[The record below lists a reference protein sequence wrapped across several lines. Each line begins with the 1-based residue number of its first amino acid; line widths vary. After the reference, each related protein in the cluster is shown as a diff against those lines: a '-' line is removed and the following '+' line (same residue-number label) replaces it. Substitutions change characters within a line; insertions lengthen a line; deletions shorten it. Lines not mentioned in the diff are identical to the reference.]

1 MWKGGGRMKSECS
14 SVSKLLD
21 KYFDQE
27 VTPEER
33 SLVEGH
39 LPDCSACRMAL
50 DSMQNLRILI
60 KNPVEEAV
68 GKENFPWVW
77 EKIEK
82 GIQRKER
89 LGLWDFLK
97 SWLDVTPLLKRKILI
112 PAVAAAVIL
121 ILITAPLLYKKISSY
136 PVQSVVEYVESET
149 YNVMVYELE
158 TPQVTV
164 IWLFEGP
171 EEELSTS

>member
-1 MWKGGGRMKSECS
+1 MWKGGVRMKSECS

-21 KYFDQE
+21 RYFDQE
-27 VTPEER
+27 VTPEEK

-50 DSMQNLRILI
+50 DTMRNLRILI
-60 KNPVEEAV
+60 RNPVEKAV
-68 GKENFPWVW
+68 EKETFPWVW

-82 GIQRKER
+82 GIQQKER
-89 LGLWDFLK
+89 PDLWDFLI
-97 SWLDVTPLLKRKILI
+97 SWLDFTPFLKRKILI
-112 PAVAAAVIL
+112 PAVAAVVIL
-121 ILITAPLLYKKISSY
+121 ILITTPFLYKKMSSY
-136 PVQSVVEYVESET
+136 PELSVVEYVESDT
-149 YNVMVYELE
+149 YNVMVYEPE

-171 EEELSTS
+171 EEEPSTS

>member
-1 MWKGGGRMKSECS
+1 MKSECS

-21 KYFDQE
+21 RYFDQE

-50 DSMQNLRILI
+50 DTMRNLRILI
-60 KNPVEEAV
+60 RNPVEKAV
-68 GKENFPWVW
+68 EKETFPWVW

-82 GIQRKER
+82 GIQQKER
-89 LGLWDFLK
+89 PDLWDFLI
-97 SWLDVTPLLKRKILI
+97 SWLDSTPFLKRKILI
-112 PAVAAAVIL
+112 PAVAAVVIL
-121 ILITAPLLYKKISSY
+121 ILITTPFLYKKMSSY
-136 PVQSVVEYVESET
+136 PELSVVEYVESDT
-149 YNVMVYELE
+149 YNVMVYEPE

-171 EEELSTS
+171 EEEPSTS

>member
-1 MWKGGGRMKSECS
+1 MKKECS
-14 SVSKLLD
+14 SVSGLLE

-33 SLVEGH
+33 SLVESH
-39 LPDCSACRMAL
+39 LPDCPACRMAL

-60 KNPVEEAV
+60 KSPVEEAAE
-68 GKENFPWVW
+68 KENFPWVW
-77 EKIEK
+77 EKIER
-82 GIQRKER
+82 GIQRKEEPA
-89 LGLWDFLK
+89 LWEFLK
-97 SWLDVTPLLKRKILI
+97 SWLDVTPFLKRKFLI
-112 PAVAAAVIL
+112 PAVAAAIIL
-121 ILITAPLLYKKISSY
+121 ILITAPLLFKKTTSY
-136 PVQSVVEYVESET
+136 PTLSVVEYVESET

-171 EEELSTS
+171 EEESSTS